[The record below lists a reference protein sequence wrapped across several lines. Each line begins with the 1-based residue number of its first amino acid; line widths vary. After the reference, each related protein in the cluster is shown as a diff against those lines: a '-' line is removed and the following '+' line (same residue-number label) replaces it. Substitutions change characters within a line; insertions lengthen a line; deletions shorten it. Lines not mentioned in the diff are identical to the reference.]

1 MVGAALMKL
10 KSSPVKVPTIITFLY
25 NVLQVMLCSYMCFD
39 ALAIAWRNNYK
50 VRGKRGACEAGR
62 TTRVFPGEWVRVPI
76 EDGAA
81 EQKTSCCKAPA
92 LEGIT
97 VSPIRFCPV
106 DHYW

>member
-50 VRGKRGACEAGR
+50 VRGKRGLRSGANH
-62 TTRVFPGEWVRVPI
+62 TRIPRRMGPCA
-76 EDGAA
+76 D
-81 EQKTSCCKAPA
+81 
-92 LEGIT
+92 
-97 VSPIRFCPV
+97 
-106 DHYW
+106 